1 MTGLT
6 KDPHAEAGHPG
17 AAAGGATPLLELEHV
32 QQYFPVRSGL
42 LGRAG
47 RGGRFVRAVDDVSLS
62 IARGETLGLVGESGC
77 GKSTLART
85 AMRLLDP
92 TGGTIRF
99 DGTDVTTGG
108 RSDLRPLRAKVQ
120 MVFQDPQG
128 SLNPRRRIGT
138 IVGDALELRNVPSGE
153 RRREAG
159 DLLERV
165 GLLRQHLD
173 RYPNEFSG
181 GQRQRI
187 GIARALATGPDLL
200 ICDEPVSALDVSVQA
215 QIVNLLA
222 DLQRELGLAQLFV
235 AHDLSVVR
243 QVADRVAVM
252 YLGRIVERG
261 PTATIFAR
269 PRHPYSKAL
278 LSAVPIADPHRRQGP
293 AAALGGEPP
302 SPIDPPPAC
311 HFHTRCPRATE
322 ICKTVQPP
330 LWRYADGAAAACHHP
345 HDTSEADIAAGSR
358 DATSPIAAGDVAP
371 DATGGRP

>member
-1 MTGLT
+1 MTTTATTAPDATGVPLLSVSDLT
-6 KDPHAEAGHPG
+6 VTYAPPRRKGSLGTG
-17 AAAGGATPLLELEHV
+17 AALSGVDLEIYPGEIVGIVGETGSGKTTLARATV
-32 QQYFPVRSGL
+32 GL
-42 LGRAG
+42 VKPAQGRIDFDGDDLGSLRGRAL
-47 RGGRFVRAVDDVSLS
+47 RDFRRAGQVQLAFQDPLRSLDS
-62 IARGETLGLVGESGC
+62 DLRVAELVGEP
-77 GKSTLART
+77 LAV
-85 AMRLLDP
+85 AGELD
-92 TGGTIRF
+92 R
-99 DGTDVTTGG
+99 D
-108 RSDLRPLRAKVQ
+108 
-120 MVFQDPQG
+120 
-128 SLNPRRRIGT
+128 
-138 IVGDALELRNVPSGE
+138 E
-153 RRREAG
+153 RRRRVDEA
-159 DLLERV
+159 LQLV
-165 GLLRQHLD
+165 GLDPASFRD
-173 RYPNEFSG
+173 RYPRALSG
-181 GQRQRI
+181 GQRQRVSL
-187 GIARALATGPDLL
+187 ARAIVTRPRLL
-200 ICDEPVSALDVSVQA
+200 FCDEPVSALDVSVQA